1 AMMAAEALAEATGVP
16 REAVREAAAVLGGA
30 SRKVLVFNRDYRGA
44 RSAHDVP
51 LLAAIGAALGCGVLP
66 LHEKANGQGLLDMGA
81 NPGWYPGYR
90 PVTSQAAVEDLEK
103 EWSVALHDLDT
114 SNTDV
119 ASLLRDG
126 RIKAAVVLGED
137 PLGLE
142 GLPADLRAGLEGVE
156 CLVVADLF
164 VTATAMAAH
173 VVLPMSSTAETSGT
187 FTNSERRVQQVRQAI
202 PPRTGFE
209 TWQILAELAARMGL
223 RFKLK
228 YESPAEILEEI
239 RRVAPIYR
247 HVAVDSEAA
256 DGLWDCGRFPV
267 PAEPLNGAAVAPIA
281 APTSTASLD
290 CLDPRFERWFKGL
303 FKERQASV

>member
-1 AMMAAEALAEATGVP
+1 MTAEALAEATGVP
-16 REAVREAAAVLGGA
+16 TEAVREAAALLAGA

-44 RSAHDVP
+44 RSPHDVP

-103 EWSVALHDLDT
+103 EWSVALRDLDT

-119 ASLLRDG
+119 AGLLRDG
-126 RIKAAVVLGED
+126 RIKAAIVLGED

-142 GLPADLRAGLEGVE
+142 SLPADLRAGLEAVE

-164 VTATAMAAH
+164 ATATANAAH

-187 FTNSERRVQQVRQAI
+187 FTNSERRVQQVRKAI

-209 TWQILAELAARMGL
+209 TWQILAELAARMGV

-228 YESPAEILEEI
+228 YENPAEILEEI

-247 HVAVDSEAA
+247 HVSVDSEAS
-256 DGLWDCGRFPV
+256 DGLWDAGRFPLS
-267 PAEPLNGAAVAPIA
+267 PEPLNGAATAPVAP
-281 APTSTASLD
+281 PTPTASLD
-290 CLDPRFERWFKGL
+290 CLDARFEQWFKGL
-303 FKERQASV
+303 FKERQAAV